1 MDIVPLTPAD
11 IPEVMRI
18 ERLPGYDAFV
28 ARFEADEHAEQMASA
43 EARYF
48 GLRGGDGL
56 TGFALLQ
63 HVDLPWI
70 LLRRIAIENP
80 GGGQGA
86 RLLRHVMDWTFT
98 ATPAEALTLGVAL
111 DNDRAHHVY
120 LREGFTRYGGDE
132 IHHHMAIT
140 RDRWAALYGR

>member
-1 MDIVPLTPAD
+1 MDIVPLTAAD

-28 ARFEADEHAEQMASA
+28 ARFEAGEHAEQMASPQ
-43 EARYF
+43 ARYF
-48 GLRGGDGL
+48 GMRGAEGL
-56 TGFALLQ
+56 NGFALLQ
-63 HVDLPWI
+63 HVGQPWA
-70 LLRRIAIENP
+70 LLRRIAIESP

-86 RLLRHVMDWTFT
+86 RLLRHAMDWIFT

-111 DNDRAHHVY
+111 DNDRARHVY

-140 RDRWAALYGR
+140 RDRWAELHGA